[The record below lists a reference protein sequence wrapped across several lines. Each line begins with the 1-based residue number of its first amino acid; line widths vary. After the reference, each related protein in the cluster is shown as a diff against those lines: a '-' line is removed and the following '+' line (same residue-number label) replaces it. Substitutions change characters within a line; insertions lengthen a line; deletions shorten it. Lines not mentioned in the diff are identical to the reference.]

1 MKNLLYIGNK
11 LSSKRVN
18 ATTIDTL
25 GAALEKEGFTL
36 CYASSKKNPIWRLLD
51 MCWSVIWYRNNTSL
65 VLIDTYSTSAF
76 WYAFFVSLI
85 CRLLRLPYVPI
96 LHGGNLPERLRD
108 NPYLSRLIFKNA
120 YRNVAPSKYLQSIFE
135 NEKYTNVVHIPNSID
150 VQKYSFEQRMTSSP
164 KIFWVRAFA
173 VIYNPKMAIDV
184 LQRVKLVYPQAT
196 LCMVGPDKD
205 GSMAITEEYAK
216 LLGLEVI
223 FTGGLT
229 KEEWITLSRNYN
241 VFINTTHFDN
251 TPVSVMEAMALG
263 LPVVSTNVGGIP
275 FLLND
280 NIDAIL
286 VADNDA
292 IAMSETVLQLVQ
304 DMTLTKKLTFNAR
317 KKVEDLD
324 WEVVKNQWFALF
336 EASSRDLS

>member
-11 LSSKRVN
+11 LSHKGLNV
-18 ATTIDTL
+18 TTIETL
-25 GAALEKEGFTL
+25 GTALEREGVTVR
-36 CYASSKKNPIWRLLD
+36 YASSKKNSIWRLLD
-51 MCWSVIWYRNNTSL
+51 MSWSVIRYKNQVSL

-76 WYAFFVSLI
+76 WYAFLVSQL
-85 CRLLRLPYVPI
+85 CRLLGLFYVPI
-96 LHGGNLPERLRD
+96 LHGGNLPERLQK

-135 NEKYTNVVHIPNSID
+135 HEKYTNVIHIPNTID

-164 KIFWVRAFA
+164 KILWVRAFA
-173 VIYNPKMAIDV
+173 AIYNPKMAVDV
-184 LQRVKLVYPQAT
+184 LQRVQLVYPEAT

-205 GSMAITEEYAK
+205 GSMAITKEYAK

-229 KEEWITLSRNYN
+229 KEDWITLSRDYN

-251 TPVSVMEAMALG
+251 TPVSVMEVMALG

-292 IAMSETVLQLVQ
+292 ISMSEAVLQLAQ
-304 DMTLTKKLTFNAR
+304 HMTLAKKLTFNAR
-317 KKVEDLD
+317 KKVEELD

-336 EASSRDLS
+336 ESCCRDLS

>member
-1 MKNLLYIGNK
+1 
-11 LSSKRVN
+11 
-18 ATTIDTL
+18 
-25 GAALEKEGFTL
+25 
-36 CYASSKKNPIWRLLD
+36 
-51 MCWSVIWYRNNTSL
+51 MCWSVIRYRNEVSL

-76 WYAFFVSLI
+76 WYAFLI
-85 CRLLRLPYVPI
+85 SQLCRLLRLPYVPI
-96 LHGGNLPERLRD
+96 LHGGNLPVRLQKSS
-108 NPYLSRLIFKNA
+108 YLSRLVFKNA

-135 NEKYTNVVHIPNSID
+135 NEKYTNVIHIPNSID

-173 VIYNPKMAIDV
+173 AIYNPKMAIDV
-184 LQRVKLVYPQAT
+184 LQRVKLVYPEAT

-205 GSMAITEEYAK
+205 GSMAITKEYAK

-251 TPVSVMEAMALG
+251 TPVSVMEVMALG

-280 NIDAIL
+280 NIDAML

-292 IAMSETVLQLVQ
+292 IAMSETVLQLAQ

-324 WEVVKNQWFALF
+324 WEVIKNQWFALF
-336 EASSRDLS
+336 DASSRDLS